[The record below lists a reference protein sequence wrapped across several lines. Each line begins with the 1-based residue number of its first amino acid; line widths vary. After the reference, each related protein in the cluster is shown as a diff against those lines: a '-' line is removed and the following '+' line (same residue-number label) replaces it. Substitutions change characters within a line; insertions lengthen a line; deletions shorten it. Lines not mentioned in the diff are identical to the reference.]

1 MLDYVFTVIKSFMFE
16 LAHSIAVSIFLCR
29 SLSVLVDYRDN
40 AYGPRVENSMLK
52 PLGDTL
58 MPFLSDLR
66 ILYKLDIVSS
76 IHCVTLVA
84 LTRFAV

>member
-1 MLDYVFTVIKSFMFE
+1 M
-16 LAHSIAVSIFLCR
+16 SISLCR

-40 AYGPRVENSMLK
+40 AYGPSVQNPMLK
-52 PLGDTL
+52 PLGNTL
-58 MPFLSDLR
+58 MPLLSDLR
-66 ILYKLDIVSS
+66 ILYKLDRVSS